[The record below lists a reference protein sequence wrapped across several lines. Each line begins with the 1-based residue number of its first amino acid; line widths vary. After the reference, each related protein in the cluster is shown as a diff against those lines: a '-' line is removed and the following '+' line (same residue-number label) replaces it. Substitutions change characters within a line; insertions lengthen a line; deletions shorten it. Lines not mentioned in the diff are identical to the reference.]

1 MLRAV
6 SVPSRSA
13 PLSVAVIALLDVAL
27 YVWLALQEPAE
38 ATAFVDRYG
47 LVPREWLRALSGAG
61 GAARVLSPLT
71 SVFVH
76 VDAWHLASNA
86 LYLWIFG
93 SALEARVGSLRFTA
107 FFLACGLAASLV
119 HVASAPDAFLPAL
132 GASGAISGLL
142 GAYAVSGP
150 TRRIQLPWPP
160 AAVPAFA
167 LFALWIALQ
176 GLSALA
182 SWGEPAGAVAGWAHV
197 GGFVAGA
204 AGARALACRR
214 PARAGLRS

>member
-1 MLRAV
+1 MLGAV

-13 PLSVAVIALLDVAL
+13 PLSAAIIAVLDVAL
-27 YVWLALQEPAE
+27 YVWLALQDPAQ
-38 ATAFVDRYG
+38 ATAFVDGYG
-47 LVPREWLRALSGAG
+47 LVPREWLRALAGAG
-61 GAARVLSPLT
+61 GATRVLSPLT
-71 SVFVH
+71 SMFVH
-76 VDAWHLASNA
+76 VDAWHLAGNV

-119 HVASAPDAFLPAL
+119 HVASAPDGFLPAL

-142 GAYAVSGP
+142 GAYAVSSP
-150 TRRIQLPWPP
+150 AWRIQLPWPP
-160 AAVPAFA
+160 MAVPALA
-167 LFALWIALQ
+167 LLLLWIALQ

-197 GGFVAGA
+197 GGFAAGA
-204 AGARALACRR
+204 LGARALACRR